1 MFADLKLPV
10 SLMDV
15 ARIVAEEYLAH
26 EQHTLDK
33 VAADLRARAELIRSS
48 HGQAPDPLADAIWE
62 RCGRHQVPAVIV
74 DDPRTIAQ
82 VAYEAVADLL
92 SKPAAEVTGQD
103 RTEPDVTSDPRTETN
118 PHD

>member
-62 RCGRHQVPAVIV
+62 RCGRHQVPSVIV

-82 VAYEAVADLL
+82 VAYETVADLL
-92 SKPAAEVTGQD
+92 SRPAPEATGQGRTIPND
-103 RTEPDVTSDPRTETN
+103 LEPTRTEAN
-118 PHD
+118 Q